1 MESTSILHDQIS
13 NAILGKTQ
21 DVLDDAT
28 AFHAGDGV
36 FDLDAHT
43 GNNAIKH
50 LIRRTQRLAF

>member
-1 MESTSILHDQIS
+1 VESTSILHDQIG
-13 NAILGKTQ
+13 NTCFGEPK
-21 DVLDDAT
+21 DVLDNAT